1 MLPDQC
7 CPTDQAFS
15 RAARP
20 ERLARVRAGR
30 GDRGAEAPGHEAGR
44 VGCYAELGCDIGG
57 ALSSAGRREVSMQL
71 FRKQRKIS
79 QSILPL
85 LATRLLAPQPP
96 SRTTKRWCFARTAC
110 GGGRRFAQ

>member
-57 ALSSAGRREVSMQL
+57 PLSSAGGPRAS
-71 FRKQRKIS
+71 
-79 QSILPL
+79 
-85 LATRLLAPQPP
+85 PP
-96 SRTTKRWCFARTAC
+96 VFRTATTSSPALPPPPP
-110 GGGRRFAQ
+110 RPPLRPSPASADPTP